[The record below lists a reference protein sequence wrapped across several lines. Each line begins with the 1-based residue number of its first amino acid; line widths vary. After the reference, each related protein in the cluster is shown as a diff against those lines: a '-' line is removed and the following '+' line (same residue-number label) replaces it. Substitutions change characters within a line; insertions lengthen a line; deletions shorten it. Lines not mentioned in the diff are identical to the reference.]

1 MTAGVRHGETATD
14 AAPAPDAVLV
24 SALEAW
30 RTRLTAAGVV
40 CRAVALHGGE
50 PSWQLDFPAGERA
63 LADAWAGLRARV
75 SADQPVALAKVD
87 ASAGSDLLMATTLQ
101 LPTGAAGIVGA
112 ALAPPHSER
121 TVQLVLL
128 SLGWLQLA
136 LSAASLAHNRRAA
149 HLLELLGHVASQD
162 SARAAAQEWINRM
175 AAWARAEAPDL
186 GAGFTLTLFEV
197 RRHLPRWWVTADT
210 AWAEKAAPA
219 VQEATE
225 VAARAVVEAQEVRQP
240 PWWALPVHDDGE
252 AVAVLVA
259 RHDGVGGAE
268 LPAGML
274 DVLRA
279 GAGLAEPLLRRWRD
293 AERGLPRHALDALR
307 SAWRKLRGPGH
318 LAWKAGAFAGVA
330 ALALLLLWPVPDRV
344 TANAVIEGR
353 IRQLVTAPFD
363 GFIAQVRVRPGER
376 VAQGQLLAR
385 LDDRDLK
392 LEQGKFRS
400 ERDQAAGKL
409 RQAMSERDAPAM
421 ALAAAD
427 VQQAEAQLAL
437 VEAKLVRAVLVAP
450 MDGLLV
456 SGDWVQQIGGPV
468 ETGKEMF
475 EIAATDGFRVVLHV
489 PDRDIARVQPGQA
502 GALRLSGRPQTAHA
516 FQVTRVTATASVQDG
531 VNGFRV
537 EASWQGDAPP
547 LSPGMQGVGKV
558 AVGQANLLTVWTRSS
573 VDWLRLKLWTW
584 GW

>member
-1 MTAGVRHGETATD
+1 M
-14 AAPAPDAVLV
+14 
-24 SALEAW
+24 
-30 RTRLTAAGVV
+30 
-40 CRAVALHGGE
+40 
-50 PSWQLDFPAGERA
+50 
-63 LADAWAGLRARV
+63 
-75 SADQPVALAKVD
+75 
-87 ASAGSDLLMATTLQ
+87 
-101 LPTGAAGIVGA
+101 
-112 ALAPPHSER
+112 
-121 TVQLVLL
+121 
-128 SLGWLQLA
+128 
-136 LSAASLAHNRRAA
+136 
-149 HLLELLGHVASQD
+149 
-162 SARAAAQEWINRM
+162 
-175 AAWARAEAPDL
+175 
-186 GAGFTLTLFEV
+186 
-197 RRHLPRWWVTADT
+197 
-210 AWAEKAAPA
+210 
-219 VQEATE
+219 
-225 VAARAVVEAQEVRQP
+225 RQP
-240 PWWALPVHDDGE
+240 PWWALPVQDDGE
-252 AVAVLVA
+252 TVAVLVA
-259 RHDGVGGAE
+259 RHDGAGGAG

-279 GAGLAEPLLRRWRD
+279 SAGLAEPLLRRWRD

-307 SAWRKLRGPGH
+307 GTWRKLRGPGH
-318 LAWKAGAFAGVA
+318 LAWKAGAVAGVA

-344 TANAVIEGR
+344 TANGVIEGR
-353 IRQLVTAPFD
+353 IRQVVTAPFD
-363 GFIAQVRVRPGER
+363 GFIAQVQVRPGER

-385 LDDRDLK
+385 LDDRDLR

-437 VEAKLVRAVLVAP
+437 VEARLVRAVLVAP

-502 GALRLSGRPQTAHA
+502 GALRLTGRPQMAYA
-516 FQVTRVTATASVQDG
+516 FEVTRVTATAGVQDG

-537 EASWQGDAPP
+537 EAAWQGDAPP

-558 AVGQANLLTVWTRSS
+558 AVGRANLLTVWTRSS
-573 VDWLRLKLWTW
+573 VDWLRLNCGPGAGDRAVAHFIHPTGLAMQTLLSEHWHAVRFLRPRLREGVQPLHRRLRGKPWVLLLDPLTQRFHRVSPQVWRVLELLDGQRTLDEVW
-584 GW
+584 ERRLCRKRRPRSHAAGSRFGRDLAARAGAAALFALRERPVANAGLARCR